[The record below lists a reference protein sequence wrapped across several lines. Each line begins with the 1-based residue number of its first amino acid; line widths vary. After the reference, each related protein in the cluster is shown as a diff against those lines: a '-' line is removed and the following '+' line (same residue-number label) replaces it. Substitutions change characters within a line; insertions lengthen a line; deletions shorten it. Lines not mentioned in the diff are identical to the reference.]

1 MGVLYWMFWGLSPM
15 WLGNAIFEYME
26 LQVKYFTPDP
36 VDMLNGTILER
47 TTEVVH
53 TPYGEVRRK
62 VSVGYGI
69 TRIKYEYEDSARI
82 AAEQGMSLDAMR
94 TAPERK

>member
-15 WLGNAIFEYME
+15 WLGDAIFEYME

-53 TPYGEVRRK
+53 TPAGRYPW
-62 VSVGYGI
+62 
-69 TRIKYEYEDSARI
+69 
-82 AAEQGMSLDAMR
+82 AM
-94 TAPERK
+94 ASPGASMNMKI

>member
-1 MGVLYWMFWGLSPM
+1 MGVLYWMFWGSSLM
-15 WLGNAIFEYME
+15 WLGGAIFAYME

-69 TRIKYEYEDSARI
+69 TRSKYEYEDSARI
-82 AAEQGMSLDAMR
+82 AAEQGMSLDALR
-94 TAPERK
+94 TALERK